1 VGKSVDNLWK
11 TPTDAHPIRDQDM
24 PFSACEVQVC
34 PWLES
39 STGPVDSLCGTWG
52 HRDTVTLLL
61 NALEGSRVAK
71 RVREAA
77 PLSDAIGMYLES
89 VAEHDLLTAEDEV
102 RLSRAM
108 EAGRKAQQK
117 IDSESKLT
125 PTERAKLFR
134 SIHEADEAKAEFIR
148 SNLRLVISIAKRYTG
163 RGLDL
168 LDLVQEG
175 NLGLIRA
182 VEKFDWRKGF
192 KFSTYATWWIRQA
205 ITRGLG
211 NQGRTIR
218 LPVHMVD
225 VVRTVQET
233 ALSLS
238 EKLRRRPTIEE
249 IAKTSGLDI
258 ERVELAL
265 NAPGD
270 TISLERPVGADGDAE
285 LGDFVEDGDAVDPF
299 EVAAEAS
306 ARIHLSNAMRMLDE
320 REREVI
326 TLRYGLDGQ
335 SPRTLSDVGKRF
347 DLTRERIRQI
357 EGRALAK
364 LRHPSSGF
372 DLESLL

>member
-1 VGKSVDNLWK
+1 M
-11 TPTDAHPIRDQDM
+11 RRM
-24 PFSACEVQVC
+24 
-34 PWLES
+34 
-39 STGPVDSLCGTWG
+39 
-52 HRDTVTLLL
+52 RDTT
-61 NALEGSRVAK
+61 
-71 RVREAA
+71 
-77 PLSDAIGMYLES
+77 PLSDGIGMYLES

-108 EAGRKAQQK
+108 ESGHRAQQRL
-117 IDSESKLT
+117 ESGTKLS
-125 PTERAKLFR
+125 PAQRAELFR
-134 SIHEADEAKAEFIR
+134 DIHNADEAKAEFIR

-225 VVRTVQET
+225 IVRTVQET
-233 ALSLS
+233 AVMLS
-238 EKLRRRPTIEE
+238 EKLRRRPTVEE
-249 IAKTSGLDI
+249 IAATSGLDE
-258 ERVELAL
+258 ERVQIAL
-265 NAPGD
+265 SAPGD
-270 TISLERPVGADGDAE
+270 TVSLERPVGTEGDAE
-285 LGDFVEDGDAVDPF
+285 LGDFVEDGDALDPF
-299 EVAAEAS
+299 EVAAVAS
-306 ARIHLSNAMRMLDE
+306 ARSQLDGAMGLLDG

-326 TLRYGLDGQ
+326 TLRYGLDGA
-335 SPRTLSDVGKRF
+335 SPRTLSDVGKKF

-372 DLESLL
+372 DLETLL

>member
-1 VGKSVDNLWK
+1 M
-11 TPTDAHPIRDQDM
+11 R
-24 PFSACEVQVC
+24 
-34 PWLES
+34 ES
-39 STGPVDSLCGTWG
+39 P
-52 HRDTVTLLL
+52 
-61 NALEGSRVAK
+61 A
-71 RVREAA
+71 
-77 PLSDAIGMYLES
+77 LSDSVGMYLES
-89 VAEHDLLTAEDEV
+89 VADHDLLTAEGEV
-102 RLSRAM
+102 ALARSMERGKKALRRL
-108 EAGRKAQQK
+108 
-117 IDSESKLT
+117 DSDADLSSY
-125 PTERAKLFR
+125 ERAELYR
-134 SIHEADEAKAEFIR
+134 AIHQADEAKAEFIR

-233 ALSLS
+233 ALSLA
-238 EKLRRRPTIEE
+238 ERLRRSPTLAE
-249 IAKTSGLDI
+249 ISETSGLDV
-258 ERVELAL
+258 ERVKVAL
-265 NAPGD
+265 DAPGD
-270 TISLERPVGADGDAE
+270 TVSLDRPVGTDGDAE
-285 LGDFVEDGDAVDPF
+285 LSDFVEDDDALDPF
-299 EVAAEAS
+299 TVAAETS
-306 ARIHLSNAMRMLDE
+306 ARRHLKQAMCLLDD

-326 TLRYGLDGQ
+326 ILRYGLDGT
-335 SPRTLSDVGKRF
+335 SPRTLSDVGKHF

-364 LRHPSSGF
+364 LRHPSCGF
-372 DLESLL
+372 DLDTLL

>member
-1 VGKSVDNLWK
+1 MARRL
-11 TPTDAHPIRDQDM
+11 RD
-24 PFSACEVQVC
+24 
-34 PWLES
+34 
-39 STGPVDSLCGTWG
+39 
-52 HRDTVTLLL
+52 
-61 NALEGSRVAK
+61 
-71 RVREAA
+71 AA
-77 PLSDAIGMYLES
+77 PLSDGIGMYLDS
-89 VAEHDLLTAEDEV
+89 VAAHDLLTAEDEV

-108 EAGRKAQQK
+108 EAGRKAQQAL
-117 IDSESKLT
+117 DARRKLT
-125 PTERAKLFR
+125 PTERAKLYR
-134 SIHEADEAKAEFIR
+134 AVHGADEAKAEFIR

-225 VVRTVQET
+225 IVRTVQET
-233 ALSLS
+233 TLSLQ
-238 EKLRRRPTIEE
+238 ERLHRQPTMEE
-249 IAKTSGLDI
+249 IAQASGLDM

-265 NAPGD
+265 TTPGD
-270 TISLERPVGADGDAE
+270 TISLERPIGTEGDAE
-285 LGDFVEDGDAVDPF
+285 LGDFVEDGDALDPF
-299 EVAAEAS
+299 EAAAELS
-306 ARIHLSNAMRMLDE
+306 TRRHLTTAMAMLE
-320 REREVI
+320 EQEREVI
-326 TLRYGLDGQ
+326 LLRYGLDGQ
-335 SPRTLSDVGKRF
+335 SPRTLSDVGTKF
-347 DLTRERIRQI
+347 DLTRERVRQI

>member
-1 VGKSVDNLWK
+1 
-11 TPTDAHPIRDQDM
+11 
-24 PFSACEVQVC
+24 
-34 PWLES
+34 
-39 STGPVDSLCGTWG
+39 
-52 HRDTVTLLL
+52 
-61 NALEGSRVAK
+61 VAK
-71 RVREAA
+71 RLREAA
-77 PLSDAIGMYLES
+77 PLSDSIGMYLES
-89 VAEHDLLTAEDEV
+89 VSEHELLTAEDEV

-108 EAGRKAQQK
+108 EAGRKAQQTL
-117 IDSESKLT
+117 DQGGRLT
-125 PTERAKLFR
+125 PTQRAQLFR
-134 SIHEADEAKAEFIR
+134 SVHNADEAKAEFIR

-233 ALSLS
+233 ALTLT
-238 EKLRRRPTIEE
+238 EKYRRRPTMEE
-249 IAKTSGLDI
+249 ISRVSGLDL

-265 NAPGD
+265 TAPGD
-270 TISLERPVGADGDAE
+270 TISLERPVGMDGDAE
-285 LGDFVEDGDAVDPF
+285 LGDFVEDGDALDPF

-306 ARIHLSNAMRMLDE
+306 ARRHLEAAMGLLDE
-320 REREVI
+320 QERQVI
-326 TLRYGLDGQ
+326 MLRYGLDGEQ
-335 SPRTLSDVGKRF
+335 PRTLSDVGKEF

-372 DLESLL
+372 DLDTLL